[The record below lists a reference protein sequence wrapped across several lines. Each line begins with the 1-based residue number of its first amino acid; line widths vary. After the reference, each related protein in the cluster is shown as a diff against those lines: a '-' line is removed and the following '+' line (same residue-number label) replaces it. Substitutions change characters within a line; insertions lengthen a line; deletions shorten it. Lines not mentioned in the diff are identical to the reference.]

1 LKRLVIKKDVF
12 FDNTLTFDERVVTAR
27 CWVGRGILMVCRLS
41 VRLSV
46 CDVGGFWSHR
56 LEFFDNN
63 FTLSYSLFENTFST
77 RGRI

>member
-46 CDVGGFWSHR
+46 CDVGGF
-56 LEFFDNN
+56 
-63 FTLSYSLFENTFST
+63 
-77 RGRI
+77 